1 MDRSVAGRVGIGRP
15 FGMFNRRRPA
25 RVETPRGTAGRPG
38 QRTRHRRVASS
49 RLAGWARNGWSLIQ
63 HHRRLRIALLAVVT
77 CSALLIGGWLW
88 LRDSPLVAVERVQV
102 VGVHGPEAGAI
113 DQALTSA
120 ARQMS
125 TLDVHPQRL
134 LAAVA
139 PYQVVRAVAASPSFP
154 HGLRIRVVEQLPVA
168 ALTIAGGRTAVAA
181 DGVVLGPALLSGAL
195 PVLSGG
201 SGRQTVA
208 QDAGQH
214 VRDASLLA
222 CLTVLGAAPAP
233 LAGQIVRAF
242 TGPDGVTVV
251 MRGGLRVYFGDS
263 SRPHAKWLSLA
274 SVLADRSSA
283 GATYVDVRV
292 AERPAAGLPGTV
304 ASETGTA
311 GAPAG
316 GAPVLT
322 TTSELAA
329 SLAAAL
335 PSSPPSGASTS
346 TGSSPT
352 ETTPSGPAQSGSG
365 TQSEAPGAPDG
376 EASTTGSTP
385 GG

>member
-15 FGMFNRRRPA
+15 FGLFNPRRPA
-25 RVETPRGTAGRPG
+25 RVGTPGGAAGRPG
-38 QRTRHRRVASS
+38 QRRRHRRVASS
-49 RLAGWARNGWSLIQ
+49 RLGGWARDGWSLIRR
-63 HHRRLRIALLAVVT
+63 HRRVRIALLAAVT
-77 CSALLIGGWLW
+77 SSALLVGGWLW

-139 PYQVVRAVAASPSFP
+139 PYQVVRAVDASPSFP

-214 VRDASLLA
+214 VREASLLA

-233 LAGQIVRAF
+233 LAGQVARAF

-292 AERPAAGLPGTV
+292 PERPAAGLSGTV

-316 GAPVLT
+316 EAPVPT

-352 ETTPSGPAQSGSG
+352 DTTPSGPAQSGSG
-365 TQSEAPGAPDG
+365 TRSEAPVTPAG
-376 EASTTGSTP
+376 EASATGATP
-385 GG
+385 GA